1 MNKLTLFK
9 FHGSGNMP
17 LLRPQDTQ
25 AENLSEDV

>member
-9 FHGSGNMP
+9 SPGSDNMP
-17 LLRPQDTQ
+17 FLRPQDTQ